1 VDANFRASSENL
13 AFSELKLRKLFA
25 RKFDDV
31 VDGSVMD
38 QLDLSHNE

>member
-1 VDANFRASSENL
+1 
-13 AFSELKLRKLFA
+13 LKSQKLFA

-38 QLDLSHNE
+38 QLDLSHDAGGSI

>member
-1 VDANFRASSENL
+1 LRIEDL
-13 AFSELKLRKLFA
+13 ATLLKLRKLFA

-38 QLDLSHNE
+38 QLGLSRDE